1 MCLKFKILTVFY
13 WKQTS
18 AYHPKQQTV
27 KQNCLGYVYMLI
39 SFQWFNVNEHQLVKI
54 DLDHQSFIEY
64 LSSGYQLLWIVW
76 IVREYRC
83 HQQRQTI
90 KAFYQTLMHRFFVF
104 VFFLDMFFL
113 DLCHEIDWK
122 FKVPFIVFGQGAKQ
136 NANIPNFEFFFSNTT
151 TNSTFSLE
159 SIGSV
164 GKSADSAFLS
174 ASVDDPDDAFV
185 GFTYVPPTDLT
196 EWVSTNNLTW
206 M

>member
-1 MCLKFKILTVFY
+1 
-13 WKQTS
+13 
-18 AYHPKQQTV
+18 
-27 KQNCLGYVYMLI
+27 
-39 SFQWFNVNEHQLVKI
+39 
-54 DLDHQSFIEY
+54 
-64 LSSGYQLLWIVW
+64 
-76 IVREYRC
+76 
-83 HQQRQTI
+83 
-90 KAFYQTLMHRFFVF
+90 MHRFFGYV
-104 VFFLDMFFL
+104 FL
-113 DLCHEIDWK
+113 DLCHKIDWK
-122 FKVPFIVFGQGAKQ
+122 FKVSFIVFGQGAKQ
-136 NANIPNFEFFFSNTT
+136 NANIPNFEFFFFSNTT